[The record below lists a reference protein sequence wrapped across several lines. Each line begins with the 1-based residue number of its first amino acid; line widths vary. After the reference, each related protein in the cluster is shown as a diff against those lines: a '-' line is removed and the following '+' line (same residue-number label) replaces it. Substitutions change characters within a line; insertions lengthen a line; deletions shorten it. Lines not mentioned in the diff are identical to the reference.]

1 MFMNS
6 AIRVAVVASLLVST
20 TVVGGQPCRNDAAV
34 ETCHR
39 AVQQTHSCG
48 CQAADRECCCGS
60 ACGCVQVPEDRGT
73 SNGVPARSIERVEP
87 WSLAAPATAF
97 VAVTFAGP
105 AADLFAADS
114 SARNLSLVC
123 MGTRLNC

>member
-1 MFMNS
+1 MFMIS
-6 AIRVAVVASLLVST
+6 AIRVAVVASLLMST
-20 TVVGGQPCRNDAAV
+20 TFVGGQRCRNDAAL

-39 AVQQTHSCG
+39 AARQTHSCG
-48 CQAADRECCCGS
+48 CQAADRECCCGN
-60 ACGCVQVPEDRGT
+60 ACDCARVPEDRGT
-73 SNGVPARSIERVEP
+73 NNGVPARSIERVEP

-105 AADLFAADS
+105 ATELFAAD
-114 SARNLSLVC
+114 AAVRNLSLVC